1 MLKSGKTDAI
11 GDIYKSFSNI
21 LGEGKDK
28 AGGAI
33 ITVSGTTYKPS
44 YPAQEVSKIAL
55 KAART
60 LDDILNEVIEIIL
73 PSDFKQLA
81 NNRAVQKSEQN
92 I

>member
-1 MLKSGKTDAI
+1 M
-11 GDIYKSFSNI
+11 
-21 LGEGKDK
+21 
-28 AGGAI
+28 
-33 ITVSGTTYKPS
+33 
-44 YPAQEVSKIAL
+44 SKIAL